1 MVNLS
6 VVVIKK
12 TIMDSQSINHTDDL
26 DGKEI
31 NLILVRCTKCAQ
43 VPVKDDSAAI
53 EADTNLTRSDA
64 LVSDIE
70 GDTLFEVAAR
80 LRDGDRSQ
88 DGNVNLGHDLDAK
101 VYEVIVYYNLLDNY
115 RQNNA
120 QIVRRRRLTSRG
132 PIEIR

>member
-1 MVNLS
+1 MEYTL
-6 VVVIKK
+6 
-12 TIMDSQSINHTDDL
+12 TDNYIYIFSL
-26 DGKEI
+26 DGEEVD
-31 NLILVRCTKCAQ
+31 LILVRSTECTQ
-43 VPVKDDSAAI
+43 VPVKDDSATI

-80 LRDGDRSQ
+80 LRNGDRSQ
-88 DGNVNLGHDLDAK
+88 DGNVNLSHDLDAK

-115 RQNNA
+115 RQSNA